1 MHTKTTAETSADYPL
16 AQPHVRQMQGY
27 VPGEQPQAGKFIK
40 LNTNENPYPPADSV
54 VRAIKDAA
62 GSNLNLYPDPTCL
75 AFRRIAAEVLN
86 VEPDW
91 IICGNGSDDI
101 LTILTR
107 AFVGSGQALRMANPS
122 YTLYRTLAQIQNAA
136 TDVVDYQGDWILP
149 DRFFAPSSNVK
160 LIYLANPN
168 SPSGTLIAKGEIE
181 KHLGDLTC
189 PLVVDEAY
197 GDFAAENCLE
207 LVGKSDKVIV
217 TRSLSKSY
225 SLAGLRF
232 GFAVAQPQVI
242 AQLLKVKDS
251 YNCDRLSIAGA
262 TAAISN
268 QAWFQ
273 ETITKVK
280 QTRMRLEQAL
290 SELGF
295 QVTPSQANFVW
306 CQHPG
311 RASRTLYQELKEQQI
326 LVRYM
331 SYDGWGDGIRI
342 TVGSDSQIDALLAV
356 LKNTLHI

>member
-1 MHTKTTAETSADYPL
+1 MQTEPTEEMPTDYPL

-40 LNTNENPYPPADSV
+40 LNTNENPFPPAENV

-62 GSNLNLYPDPTCL
+62 ESHLNLYPDPTCL
-75 AFRRIAAEVLN
+75 AFRRVAAEVLK

-107 AFVGSGQALRMANPS
+107 TFVGAGQALRMANPS
-122 YTLYRTLAQIQNAA
+122 YTLYRTLAQIQNAE
-136 TDVVDYQGDWILP
+136 TDVVDYEGDWSLP
-149 DRFFAPSSNVK
+149 AQFYAPPSKVK

-168 SPSGTLIAKGEIE
+168 SPSGTLIAKREIE
-181 KHLGDLTC
+181 RHLGELTC

-197 GDFAAENCLE
+197 GDFAVENCVE
-207 LVGKSDKVIV
+207 LVNKSDKVIV

-232 GFAVAQPQVI
+232 GFAVAQPHVI
-242 AQLLKVKDS
+242 AQLLKIKDS

-262 TAAISN
+262 TAALSN
-268 QAWFQ
+268 QAWLS
-273 ETITKVK
+273 ETLQKIK
-280 QTRMRLEQAL
+280 QTRMRLEQTL
-290 SELGF
+290 SDLGF
-295 QVTPSQANFVW
+295 NVTPSQANFVW
-306 CQHPG
+306 CQHP
-311 RASRTLYQELKEQQI
+311 RKASRTIYQELKEQRI

-342 TVGSDSQIDALLAV
+342 TVGSDSQIDAMLAI
-356 LKNTLHI
+356 LKSILGI